1 MLTREQNKFWIKLS
15 LVIIILYGFVLQAQ
29 TNCPNSNFSSNNFNG
44 WSLTWGIATGVANS
58 INPTQNIGLG
68 AEGNHTIITTN
79 GIDPNTCGG
88 LEMIPPGA
96 SYSCKLGNNQI
107 GCGGETMSYSFIPDV
122 NSRLFTYEYAVIL
135 EDPPGHDISE
145 KPRFIAEVIPLGS
158 SSCFFYDTY
167 GGSPINNFSYCG
179 IVTYSNWKKVTID
192 LTPFL
197 STPISIRFTT
207 MDCQLTGHYG
217 YAYFTTKCAPF
228 ELNLQNNCDG
238 GVTLAAPD
246 GFDTYLW
253 TPGGQTTQVISIDN
267 LTTGNYTFSCNM
279 NNTTEDGTICPAFMD
294 TTFSFIQEEDLS
306 DQDTTVC
313 SDVPC
318 GITINGPS
326 TSTYNIISI
335 NSNSLSSSG
344 GSPLVANGL
353 LNSNL
358 SDDAWTNTTNGPVNV
373 IYTIIPVS
381 SAGCEGNPF
390 TVTIIINPEPI
401 VLDQF
406 DEVCSEEL
414 IGITLGND
422 SNGPNV
428 QSWNIANILIGSALV
443 PNSGNAPLGTT
454 ISNQYIAGDIYLNNS
469 ILDIDVIYTVLPN
482 TNNNCIGD
490 LFTVTITV
498 NPLPVF
504 NVLDIEVCA
513 DNYVTL
519 AGNPSSYSYNW
530 DHGISNNVP
539 FIPPFTD
546 TYYVIATDPST
557 GCVQDGNADVVV
569 HPNPIANFTDICGS
583 LPATLTNTSIGA
595 VNYYWDMGDG
605 RPIITTKDISYI
617 YTIMDS
623 MYYNIILIAETEFG
637 CLDTVSRI
645 FNTPLLFYVPN
656 TFTPDGDEYNNTFIP
671 VFSNKNKVESI
682 HLLIYNRWGEI
693 VFESENIDFGWDG
706 TYKNRKAQDG
716 TYTWELIFT
725 DNSCIGKK
733 EHLYGHVNLIR

>member
-1 MLTREQNKFWIKLS
+1 MLKREQNKFWIKPS
-15 LVIIILYGFVLQAQ
+15 LVILILCGFVLQAQ

-44 WSLTWGIATGVANS
+44 WSLTWGASGGGVYS
-58 INPTQNIGLG
+58 INPTQNIGIG

-96 SYSCKLGNNQI
+96 SYSCKLGNNQF

-122 NSRLFTYEYAVIL
+122 NSRLFTYEYAVVL
-135 EDPPGHDISE
+135 EDPIDPPHAINE

-207 MDCQLTGHYG
+207 MDCQLTGHFG

-228 ELNLQNNCDG
+228 ELNLQQNCNG
-238 GVTLAAPD
+238 SVNLNAPD
-246 GFDTYLW
+246 GFTSYLW
-253 TPGGQTTQVISIDN
+253 TPGGQTTQSISLNN
-267 LTTGNYTFSCNM
+267 LTTGNYTYGCNM
-279 NNTTEDGTICPAFMD
+279 SNTTEDGTICPAFID
-294 TTFSFIQEEDLS
+294 TTFSFIQPVLITVNNPTICFGESVTLS
-306 DQDTTVC
+306 AVSDGSTGLYFWSPGGETTQ
-313 SDVPC
+313 
-318 GITINGPS
+318 
-326 TSTYNIISI
+326 SI
-335 NSNSLSSSG
+335 VV
-344 GSPLVANGL
+344 SP
-353 LNSNL
+353 
-358 SDDAWTNTTNGPVNV
+358 NTTSN
-373 IYTIIPVS
+373 Y
-381 SAGCEGNPF
+381 
-390 TVTIIINPEPI
+390 TVTYSNP
-401 VLDQF
+401 
-406 DEVCSEEL
+406 
-414 IGITLGND
+414 
-422 SNGPNV
+422 NGCNY
-428 QSWNIANILIGSALV
+428 QSVS
-443 PNSGNAPLGTT
+443 
-454 ISNQYIAGDIYLNNS
+454 
-469 ILDIDVIYTVLPN
+469 TV
-482 TNNNCIGD
+482 
-490 LFTVTITV
+490 TV

-504 NVLDIEVCA
+504 NVPDVSICA
-513 DNYVTL
+513 DHFVTL
-519 AGNPSSYSYNW
+519 TAIPSSYSYNW

-583 LPATLTNTSIGA
+583 LPAKLTNTSIGA